1 MHNAQMN
8 LPNMMANQQQ
18 QRERELSQP
27 QPQQQTQPQP
37 QQAVPQEGQGM
48 NPANIE
54 MLKNMLREEL
64 KREAR

>member
-8 LPNMMANQQQ
+8 LPNMMANQQH

-27 QPQQQTQPQP
+27 QQQTQSQSL
-37 QQAVPQEGQGM
+37 QGVPQESQGM
-48 NPANIE
+48 NPANYE
-54 MLKNMLREEL
+54 MIKNMLREEL